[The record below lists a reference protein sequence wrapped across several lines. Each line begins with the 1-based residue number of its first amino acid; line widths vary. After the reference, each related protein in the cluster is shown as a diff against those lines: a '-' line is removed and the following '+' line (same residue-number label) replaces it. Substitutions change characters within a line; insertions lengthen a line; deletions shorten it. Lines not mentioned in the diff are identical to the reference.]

1 MNAFLISFPSSDFIG
16 IFCKFGSLEANLPVV
31 VAANKKDV
39 WTLFVKEL
47 ICSGRES
54 EYVFLSLESCLQSNT
69 SCGKLWPLKAR
80 SSRTPAFVAK
90 LPFFVFLSAAILRS
104 L

>member
-39 WTLFVKEL
+39 
-47 ICSGRES
+47 
-54 EYVFLSLESCLQSNT
+54 
-69 SCGKLWPLKAR
+69 
-80 SSRTPAFVAK
+80 
-90 LPFFVFLSAAILRS
+90 
-104 L
+104 